1 MIRVDPRVFTKP
13 TRPWSYRVA
22 IDRLGVDLARYWLS
36 SQLFSEAKRNGL
48 FSNLASRS
56 LPADPGTVV
65 VWCAVEEQP
74 EHLLPAVPIICR
86 WEEGT
91 DHSLRLPEDL
101 RRLATDVFDRLR
113 GRGGDSRPFGLQ
125 LEPREADLSGISRKE
140 FTAES
145 GALSLMVGL
154 LSAMVGVQVD
164 PTFGFSAAWDFGR
177 VGWRPVERLR
187 EKAKAAAE
195 LGIQRLLVS
204 PGSDTS
210 GPAPDGLRIEMI
222 DGGNTPGK
230 PLESIQQAA
239 ERIACKLLI
248 PPPQV
253 EDEDTLA
260 IASRYYQL
268 VSPLD
273 RSHAEEY
280 YLRAIVRHVGL
291 AQQKRLRSLH
301 GDDLP
306 HKALVVTSY
315 TGGFGQL
322 GISPVAFDA
331 WQVLVLVPSGNDI
344 RTCHALADQLW
355 RSTGA
360 QVEFLEWPVDAENF
374 HGEQAMSWLVE
385 RIRRFASDS
394 PVVIDF
400 TPGQKFHSILLFEV
414 AKCLGAWACYLHQ
427 RRGAGATNLIDPSRL
442 QLLAWNLGS
451 GRGENARGAEG
462 GCPQ

>member
-1 MIRVDPRVFTKP
+1 LDPKVFKKP

-22 IDRLGVDLARYWLS
+22 IDCLGVDLARHWLS
-36 SQLFSEAKRNGL
+36 SRLFSEAKRDGL
-48 FSNLASRS
+48 FANPASRS

-74 EHLLPAVPIICR
+74 EHLLPAVPIVCR

-91 DHSLRLPEDL
+91 DHSPRLPEDL
-101 RRLATDVFDRLR
+101 RRLATDVVDRLR
-113 GRGGDSRPFGLQ
+113 GRGGDSRRFGLQ
-125 LEPREADLSGISRKE
+125 LEPRDADLSGISRKE

-164 PTFGFSAAWDFGR
+164 ATVGFSAAWDFAR

-210 GPAPDGLRIEMI
+210 AFPPNGLRIEVI

-248 PPPQV
+248 PPQQV
-253 EDEDTLA
+253 GDDNTLT

-273 RSHAEEY
+273 RNHAEEY
-280 YLRAIVRHVGL
+280 YLRAIVRFVGEE
-291 AQQKRLRSLH
+291 QRKVLRSLH
-301 GDDLP
+301 GDALP

-331 WQVLVLVPSGNDI
+331 WQVLVLVPTGNDI
-344 RTCHALADQLW
+344 RKCLDLADQLW
-355 RSTGA
+355 RSSGA

-374 HGEQAMSWLVE
+374 LEEEAMSWLME
-385 RIRRFASDS
+385 MIRRFAYDS

-414 AKCLGAWACYLHQ
+414 AKRLGAWACYLNQ
-427 RRGAGATNLIDPSRL
+427 RRGGGSTNLIDPSKL

-451 GRGENARGAEG
+451 GRVENARSAEG
-462 GCPQ
+462 ECPK